1 MPKTLHLVIPGLLG
15 PWPESH
21 QSGFPQPRAP
31 ALERLLGRATIKQLA
46 VTGGDATLFELFGVP
61 VSPGQDLPVA
71 AVTRLADA
79 GEPDCGWWLRA
90 DPVHLRADLHQV
102 LLFDARFLDISAA
115 EAGSLVAEFNQVF
128 AADGW
133 TLEAP
138 HPARWYLR
146 LDNNPGVHT
155 YPLREAIGR
164 NVNPLLPYGESAPC
178 WRSLLT
184 EIQMLFH
191 SAGVNRERESRGQ
204 LSINSVWFWGGG
216 ELPAE
221 VRSPTDGIYARDL
234 LVRGLARLVG
244 MAIDPLPDRAGDWQA
259 AAKNERGSL
268 VVLEETRYD
277 RVDHEPH
284 AWVEHVQALE
294 RDWFAPCLAMLR
306 GKGLDALY
314 LYPGNGRIYSITP
327 RDLRRFWQRARPL
340 THCLSQV
347 ND

>member
-1 MPKTLHLVIPGLLG
+1 MQTLHLVIPGLLG
-15 PWPESH
+15 PWPASH
-21 QSGFPQPRAP
+21 QSGFPKPRTP
-31 ALERLLGRATIKQLA
+31 ALERLLGRARIKELG

-61 VSPGQDLPVA
+61 VSSGQDLPVA
-71 AVTRLADA
+71 AITRLADG
-79 GEPDCGWWLRA
+79 GEPDSGWWLRA

-102 LLFDARFLDISAA
+102 LLFDARLLDISAA
-115 EAGSLVAEFNQVF
+115 EAGSLVSEFNQVF

-133 TLEAP
+133 ILETP

-146 LDNNPGVHT
+146 LADDPGVRTH
-155 YPLREAIGR
+155 PLREAIGR
-164 NVNPLLPYGESAPC
+164 NVNSLLPYGEPAPR
-178 WRSLLT
+178 WHALLT

-191 SAGVNRERESRGQ
+191 SAAVNREREYRGR
-204 LSINSVWFWGGG
+204 LPINSVWFWGGG
-216 ELPAE
+216 ELPQEVSSPAE
-221 VRSPTDGIYARDL
+221 GIYANDP
-234 LVRGLARLVG
+234 LVRGLARLAGKAVS
-244 MAIDPLPDRAGDWQA
+244 PLPERAGDWQA
-259 AAKNERGSL
+259 AAQDEHRSL
-268 VVLEETRYD
+268 VVLQATPYD
-277 RVDHEPH
+277 RMDNEPY

-340 THCLSQV
+340 THYLSQV